1 MIFDFTL
8 NSIQIAI
15 RSACVISPVCGPV
28 MSSEWGRL
36 AQSNKVKKKMG
47 EIHFIAALCI
57 GRFDTTVV

>member
-36 AQSNKVKKKMG
+36 AQSNKVKKKW
-47 EIHFIAALCI
+47 EKYISLLLCALEDLI
-57 GRFDTTVV
+57 QL